1 MRQPVLNPG
10 RLWKA
15 GFYVLLAL
23 VLALATALVLLRWE
37 AGRSREAWFDSRQG
51 QLESAEIEPPEVTGS
66 VHSTSVRLVSDSG
79 LQVSFRVVR
88 AAGGGRL
95 PVLLVLGGHRTGSSA
110 VEFFGAVEHRAIVAL
125 DYPYDGPQKLH
136 GVADWF
142 AAIPLIRQAFLDMPP
157 AISLVVDWL
166 HEQPWADPEEIIM
179 VGVSLGVP
187 FAATAA
193 ARDRRL
199 KGLVVIH
206 GAADNRRWLEL
217 NIGRRMDL
225 GPAEP
230 AMATL
235 AHWLAYG
242 PVFDTARRIAAVS
255 PRPVVIVGARN
266 DERLPD
272 GQTELLF
279 EAAREPKTLRWT
291 DGAHVD
297 PAREDVIEELLQI
310 AGEEL
315 PLPGPRDRLHHDSS
329 DGQD

>member
-1 MRQPVLNPG
+1 MTSPG
-10 RLWKA
+10 RLLKA
-15 GFYVLLAL
+15 GFYVLLTL
-23 VLALATALVLLRWE
+23 VLALTTALTLLRWE
-37 AGRSREAWFDSRQG
+37 AGRSREAWFDSRHG
-51 QLESAEIEPPEVTGS
+51 QLQSAEIEPPEVTES
-66 VHSTSVRLVSDSG
+66 VQSTSVRLTSDSG
-79 LQVSFRVVR
+79 LRVSFRVVR

-110 VEFFGAVEHRAIVAL
+110 VEFFGEVERRAVVAL
-125 DYPYDGPQKLH
+125 DYPYDGPQKLR

-142 AAIPLIRQAFLDMPP
+142 GAIPLIRQAFLDMPP
-157 AISLVVDWL
+157 AISLVLDWL
-166 HEQPWADPEEIIM
+166 HEQPWVDRDEIVM

-199 KGLVVIH
+199 NGLVLMH

-225 GPAEP
+225 GLMEP

-242 PVFDTARRIAAVS
+242 PVFDTAKRVAAVS
-255 PRPVVIVGARN
+255 SRPVVIVGARN
-266 DERLPD
+266 DERMPD

-279 EAAREPKTLRWT
+279 EAAREPKILRWT

-297 PAREDVIEELLQI
+297 PGREDIIEELLQI
-310 AGEEL
+310 AREEL
-315 PLPGPRDRLHHDSS
+315 PLAAPRDRVSGDSR
-329 DGQD
+329 DGGN